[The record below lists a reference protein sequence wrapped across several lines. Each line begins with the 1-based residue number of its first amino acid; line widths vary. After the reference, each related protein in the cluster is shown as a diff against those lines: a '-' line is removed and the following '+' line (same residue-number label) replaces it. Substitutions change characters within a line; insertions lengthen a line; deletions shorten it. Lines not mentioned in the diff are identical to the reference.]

1 MTQMPDTPWSAR
13 FRPLLDKE
21 EIRRRARLAATPLV
35 SLDTLPVDAACAM
48 LSKGIEQV
56 FYPTTQ
62 VVDILHRMV
71 ERAIGHCLLHYADA
85 KTYMDGIYRKD
96 SPLPQFVPP
105 ACLTGLAGVGKS
117 CLADA
122 LQRILP
128 ADGTVHCPPESAT
141 FPLRSLW
148 KIDVRIQSSLKEIFA
163 PLGGAEGTLSDQVRA
178 ARRRAYR
185 DGVSQ
190 LLADEFQFLTASAE
204 ANTRIAQT
212 LISMGYCGLPA
223 LYIANFSL
231 LYRMLRR
238 PQEDRDR
245 LLSEVVVMLPDPPE
259 SEDWSNTL
267 GAQISVAPGTF
278 QIDPKKDGPQFH
290 RLCAGVKRAGARLL
304 VIGYR
309 IARMEGPKDRRTVV
323 TMAEIMAAYESTAF
337 AAQRTDTEIITQ
349 QVILNRQ
356 VDRKRRDLWCPI
368 GQPESARAKL
378 ANEMTL
384 QREIELAG
392 KIQQAAATRDER
404 SALGELRASMND
416 ELPSAVVNFPRKKPR
431 PTADILKANAQ
442 SLHEP

>member
-1 MTQMPDTPWSAR
+1 MTQIPDTPWTAR

-21 EIRRRARLAATPLV
+21 EIRRRATLAATPLV
-35 SLDTLPVDAACAM
+35 SLDTLPVDAACTM

-56 FYPTTQ
+56 FYPTTL
-62 VVDILHRMV
+62 VVDILHRLV

-85 KTYMDGIYRKD
+85 RTYMDGIYRKD

-141 FPLRSLW
+141 FPLQSLW

-163 PLGGAEGTLSDQVRA
+163 PLGGAEGTLSDQVRS

-223 LYIANFSL
+223 IYIANYSL

-245 LLSEVVVMLPDPPE
+245 LLSDVIVMLPDPPE

-267 GAQISVAPGTF
+267 GAQIGVAPKIF
-278 QIDPKKDGPQFH
+278 QIDPKTDGPQFH
-290 RLCAGVKRAGARLL
+290 RFCAGVKRAGAHLL

-309 IARMEGPKDRRTVV
+309 IARTERPKDRRTVV
-323 TMAEIMAAYESTAF
+323 TMADIEAAYKSTAF
-337 AAQRTDTEIITQ
+337 AAHRGDTEIITQ

-356 VDRKRRDLWCPI
+356 ADRKRRDLWCPI
-368 GQPESARAKL
+368 GQPETAHAML

-384 QREIELAG
+384 QRDIQLTG

-404 SALGELRASMND
+404 SALDELRASTND
-416 ELPSAVVNFPRKKPR
+416 ESPNAVANFPRKKRR
-431 PTADILKANAQ
+431 PSLEVLKANAL
-442 SLHEP
+442 SLYEP